1 MESELPTVIKL
12 LERSSEGSE
21 EALETLGLN
30 GGHDYSFPRPFDPQ
44 TSSKITLEEHL
55 IQTLFFAA
63 AARKLG
69 LDGCEKAA
77 SMARRHMLYT
87 NSCLYNKNFNTDEPL
102 DGQELSEDML
112 NFMRE
117 LCRTMDMLKTV
128 KDNEAQKDA
137 KNARAAKEQT
147 VTGQKVKR
155 EEESDKEMKSMKAS
169 AERQQKVTG
178 QKVKRDEES
187 DQESDDSI
195 EDAYDPAKDSNAG
208 ESSSEDDSSADKYP
222 GTSNLLPPTKRTKLS
237 ASPSTFKSSPAT
249 KTTSAST
256 SPQLSGIRS
265 HHKKKQRPVPKCTFH
280 SNDLRRHLNVH
291 VKRGD
296 VASDSVDRL
305 LSIVRAGEKQRGKV
319 QARKRRKQKG
329 QNQAMVPS
337 SRLQP
342 SSS

>member
-55 IQTLFFAA
+55 IQTIFFAA

-77 SMARRHMLYT
+77 SMATRHMLYT
-87 NSCLYNKNFNTDEPL
+87 YSCLYNKNFNTDEPL

-112 NFMRE
+112 NFVRE

-155 EEESDKEMKSMKAS
+155 EEESDKETKGKKAS
-169 AERQQKVTG
+169 AVRQQKVTG
-178 QKVKRDEES
+178 QKVTSDEES
-187 DQESDDSI
+187 DEEGAEGI
-195 EDAYDPAKDSNAG
+195 EDAYDPAKDIDARK
-208 ESSSEDDSSADKYP
+208 SSSEDDSSAAEHP
-222 GTSNLLPPTKRTKLS
+222 NTSKLLSPAKRTRLS
-237 ASPSTFKSSPAT
+237 ASPSTPKLSPAT
-249 KTTSAST
+249 KTTSASA
-256 SPQLSGIRS
+256 SPQLSGKFS
-265 HHKKKQRPVPKCTFH
+265 HRKRKQCPVPK
-280 SNDLRRHLNVH
+280 
-291 VKRGD
+291 
-296 VASDSVDRL
+296 SDKMTALQINTPVL
-305 LSIVRAGEKQRGKV
+305 LSCCLLPKEPGE
-319 QARKRRKQKG
+319 
-329 QNQAMVPS
+329 VPLPLPPYS
-337 SRLQP
+337 ITSMIPSPGLSQP
-342 SSS
+342 

>member
-1 MESELPTVIKL
+1 MESELSAVIKL
-12 LERSSEGSE
+12 LERSAEGSE
-21 EALETLGLN
+21 EALEVLGMNN
-30 GGHDYSFPRPFDPQ
+30 GFNYSFPRPFDPEKCSK
-44 TSSKITLEEHL
+44 SSLKENL
-55 IQTLFFAA
+55 IQTAFFAA
-63 AARKLG
+63 AASKLG
-69 LDGCEKAA
+69 LDGCEKVAC
-77 SMARRHMLYT
+77 MAIRHMMYSY
-87 NSCLYNKNFNTDEPL
+87 SCLYDKPLNLDELL
-102 DGQELSEDML
+102 DGQDLSEDML
-112 NFMRE
+112 AFVGE
-117 LCRTMDMLKTV
+117 LCRTMDMLRMVEGK
-128 KDNEAQKDA
+128 EAERLVN
-137 KNARAAKEQT
+137 NAPAERGQR

-329 QNQAMVPS
+329 QNHAMVPS